1 MRLVIRYQTKI
12 LQVMENEE
20 IKETLE
26 TTTAPAPAPTT
37 DACDRLSAARKY
49 ASEQYEKIRRAAA
62 EQMDCVR
69 EYAGQARAQLNEGW
83 GKARVQVNE
92 SWDKARVQMN
102 EGWDKTCSAAKEY
115 HKVGEAYVKEN
126 PTGSILGALGIGV
139 LIGLLL
145 GSRR

>member
-1 MRLVIRYQTKI
+1 MRLVIRYQTNI

-20 IKETLE
+20 IKDTMEATA
-26 TTTAPAPAPTT
+26 APAPAPTA
-37 DACDRLSAARKY
+37 DACDRLNAARKY

-62 EQMDCVR
+62 EQMEQVR

-83 GKARVQVNE
+83 DKARVQVNE
-92 SWDKARVQMN
+92 GWDKARVQMN

-126 PTGSILGALGIGV
+126 PTGSVLGALGVGV

-145 GSRR
+145 GARR